1 MILLGI
7 DVGTT
12 GCKAAVFAPDGTLLA
27 PRCDVIED
35 GMAMYGMETFPTI
48 APLFSASPSREVMIE
63 TGLSTEHHAVPGRFV
78 SFIFHMG
85 GAAVNWYRDSL
96 AAAEHL
102 RAEGGGS
109 QGVYQ
114 AAPVFSVPGNRARFQ
129 PPVRGLARAA
139 ARIP

>member
-12 GCKAAVFAPDGTLLA
+12 GCKAAVFTPDGTLLA

-63 TGLSTEHHAVPGRFV
+63 TGLSRTSRRLDAITRCIVGHCV
-78 SFIFHMG
+78 
-85 GAAVNWYRDSL
+85 
-96 AAAEHL
+96 
-102 RAEGGGS
+102 
-109 QGVYQ
+109 
-114 AAPVFSVPGNRARFQ
+114 
-129 PPVRGLARAA
+129 
-139 ARIP
+139 